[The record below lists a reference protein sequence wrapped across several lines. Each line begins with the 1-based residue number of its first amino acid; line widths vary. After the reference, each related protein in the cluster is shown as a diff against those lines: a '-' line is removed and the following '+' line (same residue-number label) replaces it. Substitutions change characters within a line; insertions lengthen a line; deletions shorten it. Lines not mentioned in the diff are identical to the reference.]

1 MKNILLL
8 IETDSAF
15 LSLTM
20 TIAVI
25 IMLFSIPLFFVC
37 SSKKNK
43 RKKIMFLFFSI
54 FGAVLFIVQLMVLFN
69 LGNEINAK
77 ITNIQTI
84 ANKNSSYL
92 ISIESEELGNENYL
106 IDKGTLEINNL
117 NQNDIRT
124 LKNINCTIKY
134 RNFSS
139 DKVIEKVVIDF
150 KDK

>member
-1 MKNILLL
+1 MKNILLM

-20 TIAVI
+20 TIAVTI
-25 IMLFSIPLFFVC
+25 ILFSIPLFFVY

-54 FGAVLFIVQLMVLFN
+54 FGAVLFVVQLMVLFN
-69 LGNEINAK
+69 LENEINAK
-77 ITNIQTI
+77 IINIQTI
-84 ANKNSSYL
+84 ANKNRSYL

-106 IDKGTLEINNL
+106 IDKNTLEINNL

-124 LKNINCTIKY
+124 LKDINCTIKY

-139 DKVIEKVVIDF
+139 DKDIEKVIIDF
-150 KDK
+150 KE